1 MSEEIKAEY
10 KERLLKALQVSEKR
24 YGFNQCKV
32 KVYDLLDKT
41 KLSKTDFFNEL
52 FKINKEVNA
61 EMNVNISL
69 YLAD

>member
-1 MSEEIKAEY
+1 MNKEIKSEY
-10 KERLLKALQVSEKR
+10 KKRLLKALEVSGER

-32 KVYDLLDKT
+32 KVYDLLKESKLTKT
-41 KLSKTDFFNEL
+41 EFFNEL
-52 FKINKEVNA
+52 FKINKEVNK